1 MAMRLLSTVLLL
13 AFLTPS
19 AAYAVTVDQIV
30 ALSKAGVS
38 DAVILAL
45 IDRDKTVFAIE
56 PGELVKLKQ
65 DGLSEPLIVAMLR
78 SGRAE
83 GDAAAS
89 AASAMNDSM
98 YFGTLD
104 SYPQVAIVGH
114 GPERPNTFHR
124 AYADSPDGYSE
135 SYALPY
141 EGPYVLPVPVGV
153 PPSRCTTASIGQQP
167 VTSTRGIFFKPTTG
181 MFFNSSPVVA
191 ECQPAAA
198 VAPRARH
205 RR

>member
-1 MAMRLLSTVLLL
+1 MAMRLLSTLLLL

-65 DGLSEPLIVAMLR
+65 DGVSEPLIVAMLR

-89 AASAMNDSM
+89 AASAMNDSI
-98 YFGTLD
+98 YFATLD

-114 GPERPNTFHR
+114 GPERPNTFHQSYAER
-124 AYADSPDGYSE
+124 ADGSAD

-141 EGPYVLPVPVGV
+141 DVPYVLPVPVGV
-153 PPSRCTTASIGQQP
+153 PPSRCTAAPVAQP

-198 VAPRARH
+198 IAPRARH